1 MTEMTNVFLTQEKG
15 QTKNVSKEAGT
26 IIIIIIENQKKK

>member
-1 MTEMTNVFLTQEKG
+1 MTEMTKVFLTQEKG

-26 IIIIIIENQKKK
+26 IIIIIENQKKK